1 MTMSKYVT
9 AAAEYA
15 PPSTAAQR
23 APRPPR
29 TPADALRD
37 YLVNRPQWMQRAACR
52 GMSIDTFYL
61 VEGDGDPVEA
71 KAICAVCPVVDECLA
86 YAVDRPE
93 SFGVWGGVAPKKR
106 DLSGSPFVPPL
117 IQEIGGWS
125 HEPRRPETH
134 R

>member
-71 KAICAVCPVVDECLA
+71 KATCAVCPVVDECLA

-106 DLSGSPFVPPL
+106 RPLRVPIRAAIDSGDWGLVA
-117 IQEIGGWS
+117 
-125 HEPRRPETH
+125 
-134 R
+134 